1 MLAVC
6 LLVSTAACSNEEPIT
21 HPSPRGSAAAGCRA
35 VMADLPQTV
44 AGASLEDHD
53 GTVATWGDP
62 RIVLRCGVDKP
73 ARLEPTSRCDVI
85 NDVGWFAEQIED
97 GWRFTTIGR
106 AGNVEVTV
114 PARYAPE
121 ADALVDLSAAVK
133 KMPVVQPCQ

>member
-6 LLVSTAACSNEEPIT
+6 LLAGTAACPNEEPIT
-21 HPSPRGSAAAGCRA
+21 HPSPSGSAAAGCQA
-35 VMADLPQTV
+35 AMADLPQTV
-44 AGASLEDHD
+44 AGANLEDHD
-53 GTVATWGDP
+53 GTVATWGGP

-73 ARLEPTSRCDVI
+73 AKLEPTSRCDVI

-114 PARYAPE
+114 PATYAPE
-121 ADALVDLSAAVK
+121 ADALVDLSATVK
-133 KMPVVQPCQ
+133 KVPVVQPCQ